1 MVDCE
6 QLANSAYRQEEAK
19 INSSMYGQF
28 SAHRSYSLAPA
39 KAVLTDAPTKAKD
52 PLSTSKKPPPS
63 KEKKRATTID
73 YEMTVGDDVAQA
85 YHDASIAMELPQP
98 YVMELNKNFV
108 VVENCAQLT
117 TLLSAA
123 PIRAQPL
130 GYYRTSDGFDM
141 YVFECTL
148 GATPVEKRSWKIHR
162 RYRHFDAFLAQLN
175 TLAPSMR
182 FPSLSGSYLQMFRAK
197 QCADRLVE
205 LHAWLEKVFG
215 LLQAAQAA
223 QSLPAP
229 SKANPHAKLFVL
241 LCSFLFAGANTP
253 YISSTAPTLA
263 LPAFAWSYQQVTIR
277 LTQTPLYPSKVR
289 SSIESDAGL
298 GLRLAPA
305 HRAKEE
311 TITVYR
317 GALVQAFLRHQV
329 DTDLQHVRL
338 GSHLTHINGVSVE
351 DEEFTSILFQL
362 RSMARPMQ
370 LTFRF
375 DPRPHHFED
384 EMPERDRLS
393 SIATSDRANS
403 VYMAGGSVDVTEPQ
417 TPMRVFES
425 VFSDT
430 FGRKRTDTVQLPDD
444 VNEEVE
450 SNQDDVIESWDDV
463 GGFVMDT
470 ISHGYFFAK
479 LHGAPAKAKP
489 TDTAFAT
496 GIWSTAAGPMSVQFT
511 GCRLRGKDAV
521 YLSATPMLFN
531 APEPK
536 NPQRKQERRLE
547 RGMVLT
553 AVNKESTFGR
563 SFKDVVK
570 LLETASQPT
579 ALTFRWFTEYSLFLG
594 PNLDAVDQ
602 TLINRHIRDDP
613 TPTPTELNSLLEAQ
627 AKMFRSLQTALNENA
642 SLRKDMQVIQESN
655 RLVREDH
662 ASALSAYKGLLRANE
677 RLVER
682 CQALQYALED
692 VHVDVQQTAKERRA
706 AEAAAATAAATLSSH
721 LEKAR
726 VDSVHYLKAHEA
738 RCLAECNKS
747 IEVAKRVAEAKTKKQ
762 VDDAVAALRAQTN
775 AAMQRLVEENADE
788 IEFLNQQL
796 ALWKHQVEVLTES
809 DRREHASSS
818 KQSKTLEIPED
829 ALLREMEQ
837 LHAQDRR
844 AGSRVRSASNAG
856 PSTTTTNSNSSTSKG
871 GNSASAAVPKPS
883 VWDRVLDSMIGD

>member
-1 MVDCE
+1 
-6 QLANSAYRQEEAK
+6 
-19 INSSMYGQF
+19 MYGQF

-39 KAVLTDAPTKAKD
+39 KAVLADAPAKAKD
-52 PLSTSKKPPPS
+52 PLGTAKKPPPS

-85 YHDASIAMELPQP
+85 YHDASVAMELPQP

-162 RYRHFDAFLAQLN
+162 RYRHFDAFLTQLN

-215 LLQAAQAA
+215 LLQAAQ
-223 QSLPAP
+223 SLPAP
-229 SKANPHAKLFVL
+229 SKHAKLFVL

-311 TITVYR
+311 TATVYR
-317 GALVQAFLRHQV
+317 GALLQAFLRQQV

-351 DEEFTSILFQL
+351 DDEFASILFQL

-375 DPRPHHFED
+375 DPRPYRFED
-384 EMPERDRLS
+384 DDLPERDRLS
-393 SIATSDRANS
+393 SLATSDRANS
-403 VYMAGGSVDVTEPQ
+403 VYMAGGSMDVTEPQ

-425 VFSDT
+425 VFSDA
-430 FGRKRTDTVQLPDD
+430 FGRKRTDTIQLPDD

-479 LHGAPAKAKP
+479 LHAKAKP

-536 NPQRKQERRLE
+536 NPPRKQERRLE

-563 SFKDVVK
+563 SFKDVLK
-570 LLETASQPT
+570 LVESASQPT

-613 TPTPTELNSLLEAQ
+613 TPTPMELNSLLEAQ
-627 AKMFRSLQTALNENA
+627 AKMFRSLQTALTENA

-662 ASALSAYKGLLRANE
+662 ASALTAYKGLLRANE

-692 VHVDVQQTAKERRA
+692 VHLDVQQTAKERRA
-706 AEAAAATAAATLSSH
+706 AEAAAEAAAASLSSH

-726 VDSVHYLKAHEA
+726 VDSLHYLKAHEA

-762 VDDAVAALRAQTN
+762 VDDAIAALRTQTN

-809 DRREHASSS
+809 DRREHAASSS
-818 KQSKTLEIPED
+818 KQPKKKALEIPED
-829 ALLREMEQ
+829 TLLREMEQ

-844 AGSRVRSASNAG
+844 AGSRVRSASNADTNNN
-856 PSTTTTNSNSSTSKG
+856 SSSNSNSSITKG